1 MADKKVEGSTPSTD
15 FALDT
20 QIKSWATNAVLGLAI
35 VFAGWAVY
43 SFIRGQQEKTVGEE
57 WRTFTRFEASI
68 QDRNA
73 TPISME
79 MVSEAVRPWA
89 MLEDA
94 NRDFTQGKVDRSAL
108 VETESRFASLA
119 KNPAAGVAAS
129 GMVNVGIG
137 APAVASSIGQLAEW
151 EKANPQLLDNPNPDA
166 SPRVKLVTDAGT
178 IEIALYKAMAPK
190 HVENFVKLAQE
201 GLYTGTKFHRVS
213 KDLQHV
219 IEGGDP
225 NTKEENVEDW
235 GKAPMAMAFRSRR
248 IASLMC
254 AERSGWCDRL
264 WPSGRRRVPGASSTS
279 SRQIPTQGMAPS
291 QCLAK
296 WSRDSTSSRRSPP
309 WSSPRNGTSE
319 EPADHHARRGY
330 AVTGAGVGSP

>member
-225 NTKEENVEDW
+225 NTKEENVENW
-235 GKAPMAMAFRSRR
+235 GKGAHGDGIPFEKNRLANVRGAVGMVRPPLALGEKKS
-248 IASLMC
+248 
-254 AERSGWCDRL
+254 SGCQFYI
-264 WPSGRRRVPGASSTS
+264 VTS
-279 SRQIPTQGMAPS
+279 DSH
-291 QCLAK
+291 
-296 WSRDSTSSRRSPP
+296 SRDGSFTVFGKVVSGLDVLEKISALELAPGTERPKNPP
-309 WSSPRNGTSE
+309 IITRVE
-319 EPADHHARRGY
+319 
-330 AVTGAGVGSP
+330 VTP